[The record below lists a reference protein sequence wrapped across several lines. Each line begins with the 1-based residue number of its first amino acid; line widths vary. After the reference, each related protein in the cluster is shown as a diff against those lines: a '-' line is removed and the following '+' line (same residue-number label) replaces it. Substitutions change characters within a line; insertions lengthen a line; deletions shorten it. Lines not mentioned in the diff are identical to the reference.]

1 MDRFR
6 DYVRN
11 TSQNI
16 QNSIRNIFHRHSEN
30 DGLPQHLQHD
40 YLPTEGRRPRDA
52 PPQLTPPPTP
62 ESADDIPLQ
71 KGSEPTPSTSNTK
84 PPRGRPPPL
93 YDDICRED
101 LLPTYDKSSE
111 YIKHSLAAC
120 VNGKI
125 HPNFGGDYLAYR
137 KRFGGLI

>member
-1 MDRFR
+1 M
-6 DYVRN
+6 
-11 TSQNI
+11 
-16 QNSIRNIFHRHSEN
+16 
-30 DGLPQHLQHD
+30 D
-40 YLPTEGRRPRDA
+40 YLNTYNTITYPRREGDQEMLH
-52 PPQLTPPPTP
+52 PQLTPPPTP